1 MSQHTDLQL
10 RLEAVADLAV
20 RIASGD
26 LQVRLPTSEH
36 SDTVD
41 AVVAALNMLAE
52 ELQHERQTRR
62 HTEELLQ
69 DELEGYE
76 HAPALFCSLD
86 AESLIVEKCNQT
98 LAAALGRPKLSIL
111 GRSVLEL
118 YAAEQRISAERALRQ
133 VPLGA
138 ALEQGDAQLSR
149 AEGGTLVVS
158 ASATRVRG
166 NDERERVRIVW
177 RDVTRERSL
186 EAQLIETQRLEA
198 VGRLCGGVA
207 HDFNNILAVVAGAA
221 SLTRDV
227 LQEHALDE
235 EDMALIE
242 QAVARG
248 AALVNDLLAFSRR
261 QVVKP
266 VATNVRS
273 ILEESV
279 RMVSRLVSSQIE
291 VHSAIADAALTVV
304 IDPSQL
310 SQVLINLAINAR
322 DAMPHGGKLRLSASR
337 LDVTRRSSMPRG
349 PMPPGSNEHLELPSG
364 AYVLIE
370 VADTGT
376 GMAPNVLARAFEP
389 FFTTKPVGSGSGL
402 GLSMCYGIIQQAGG
416 RIGIETRLGQGTT
429 VNVYLPRSGVESHP
443 ASRPD
448 SSSLTESGRET
459 LLVVEDD
466 LAVCNVT
473 RRILERAGY
482 RVLVAE
488 NGRRALEAVERS
500 TREIALVIS
509 DISMPGMSGQEL
521 GVELRQRK
529 PKVKILY
536 LSGYS
541 PQVLVEG
548 GAAVGE
554 TEFLGKPF
562 TSSALLEKVRRV
574 LDRT

>member
-1 MSQHTDLQL
+1 M
-10 RLEAVADLAV
+10 
-20 RIASGD
+20 I
-26 LQVRLPTSEH
+26 
-36 SDTVD
+36 
-41 AVVAALNMLAE
+41 
-52 ELQHERQTRR
+52 
-62 HTEELLQ
+62 
-69 DELEGYE
+69 
-76 HAPALFCSLD
+76 
-86 AESLIVEKCNQT
+86 
-98 LAAALGRPKLSIL
+98 
-111 GRSVLEL
+111 
-118 YAAEQRISAERALRQ
+118 
-133 VPLGA
+133 
-138 ALEQGDAQLSR
+138 
-149 AEGGTLVVS
+149 
-158 ASATRVRG
+158 
-166 NDERERVRIVW
+166 
-177 RDVTRERSL
+177 
-186 EAQLIETQRLEA
+186 
-198 VGRLCGGVA
+198 
-207 HDFNNILAVVAGAA
+207 
-221 SLTRDV
+221 
-227 LQEHALDE
+227 
-235 EDMALIE
+235 
-242 QAVARG
+242 
-248 AALVNDLLAFSRR
+248 
-261 QVVKP
+261 
-266 VATNVRS
+266 TNVRS

-279 RMVSRLVSSQIE
+279 RLVSRLVSSQIE
-291 VHSAIADAALTVV
+291 VQSAIADAALTVV

-337 LDVTRRSSMPRG
+337 LDVTRRSNTPRG
-349 PMPPGSNEHLELPSG
+349 PMLPGSNEHLELPSG

-429 VNVYLPRSGVESHP
+429 VNVYLPRSGVASHP

-448 SSSLTESGRET
+448 SSLLTESGRET
-459 LLVVEDD
+459 LLLVEDD

-488 NGRRALEAVERS
+488 NGRRALDAVER

-521 GVELRQRK
+521 GVELRHRK

-574 LDRT
+574 LDRA